1 VSNKDAGV
9 AGPPDS
15 SPIFTAVLLTLVSVA
30 LLETA
35 AQSSPASSLEPNP
48 FFSLPHRL
56 FSFALPYYLPL
67 RAWTLAHPVGA
78 LLLAGLAVLLG
89 LLAYRSWLLLW
100 YNHLLPIITGL
111 QLLPDSTRFELHSF
125 DLIEQIRRRPPGHKF
140 IGMTPHRRR
149 FRSVEWR
156 PVYISDVEQT
166 MHRHCLGETGS
177 GKTASVIW
185 PSVLQDLLDGYGVLV
200 ISAKGSD
207 EEIVEVKALAAI
219 AGRVPQL
226 RVFALP
232 AWNDAGIW
240 SHRYNMVWVRPRR
253 VKLGPPGTAPVV
265 LDAGDDPVPVAQRV
279 IGVLTLGDNVYYNV
293 QAEICWTNLCRLL
306 HGMVDKDG
314 NGLVFTMRDL
324 AVCLKGIGNTGPYA
338 AALNHCLTHSLDREA
353 SREISAQINTLGRDV
368 QKCLSGLIGAVDKFR
383 SPLVNAYAPDFTFE
397 ELLENNQVLYAQLP
411 SNLFPIQ
418 APVLGKV
425 LLMDLQQQ
433 GSLRQVH
440 RTTRNQTFFGA
451 HVDEFYTFAEMRVVD
466 SLNKLRDAKV
476 RFLLAHQSIADL
488 ELVSKEF
495 ATAVW
500 DNTLWKDVLRQSNPA
515 LCEQIAKS
523 VGTHQVQQSTVRR
536 QQGALF
542 TSLLTG
548 DASVKLVETFRI
560 HPNEIKNLA
569 PRGQG
574 WCVSKAG
581 PIPVNYARLPR
592 LEANFPLQR
601 RTQAGSPGLRL
612 EERFLSAPPFDAEP
626 LQPPTPPQTSTASN
640 SRTAL
645 PAVPTP

>member
-1 VSNKDAGV
+1 MSNKDASV
-9 AGPPDS
+9 DGPPDS
-15 SPIFTAVLLTLVSVA
+15 ASPLTTGLLLALVSIG

-35 AQSSPASSLEPNP
+35 VQASPASSLSSNP
-48 FFSLPHRL
+48 FLSLPHRL
-56 FSFALPYYLPL
+56 FSFALPYYVPL
-67 RAWTLAHPVGA
+67 RAWAIAHPVGG
-78 LLLAGLAVLLG
+78 LLLCVVLLG
-89 LLAYRSWLLLW
+89 LGLVLYRSYLLLW
-100 YNHLLPIITGL
+100 YNRVLPILTGL
-111 QLLPDSTRFELHSF
+111 QLVPDATRFETLSY
-125 DLIEQIRRRPPGHKF
+125 DLIEEIRRRPPSHKF
-140 IGMTPHRRR
+140 VGLTPHRRR
-149 FRSVEWR
+149 FRAVEWH

-166 MHRHCLGETGS
+166 MHRHVLGETGS

-185 PSVLQDLLDGYGVLV
+185 PSVLQDLLDGFGVLV

-219 AGRVPQL
+219 ANRVPEL

-232 AWNDAGIW
+232 AWNDSNIW

-253 VKLGPPGTAPVV
+253 VKPGAPTTPSVV
-265 LDAGDDPVPVAQRV
+265 LEPGDDPVPVAQRV
-279 IGVLTLGDNVYYNV
+279 ISVLTLGDNVFYNV
-293 QAEICWTNLCRLL
+293 QAEIMWTNLCRLL
-306 HGMVDKDG
+306 HGMVDADG

-324 AVCLKGIGNTGPYA
+324 AVCLKGIGNTGAYA
-338 AALNHCLTHSLDREA
+338 AALTFCLSRSLDKEA
-353 SREISAQINTLGRDV
+353 AREISAQIQNLGRDV
-368 QKCLSGLIGAVDKFR
+368 QKCMSGLIGAADKFR

-397 ELLENNQVLYAQLP
+397 DLLEKNQVLYAQLP

-418 APVLGKV
+418 APALGKV

-440 RTTRNQTFFGA
+440 RTTRNQQYFGA

-495 ATAVW
+495 ASAVW

-523 VGTHQVQQSTVRR
+523 VGTHQVHQSTVRR
-536 QQGALF
+536 QQGALW

-548 DASVKLVETFRI
+548 DASVKLVETFRL

-574 WCVSKAG
+574 WCVSKQG
-581 PIPVNYARLPR
+581 PIPVNYARLPP
-592 LEANFPLQR
+592 LQADFPLQR
-601 RTQAGSPGLRL
+601 RVQAGTPGLRL
-612 EERFLSAPPFDAEP
+612 EEKFLKAPPFDA
-626 LQPPTPPQTSTASN
+626 
-640 SRTAL
+640 
-645 PAVPTP
+645 